1 MVSCGWGLVRRP
13 NQEQTLYEW
22 GKVSSLFPCEGAC
35 QSGLCAR
42 KARFCPEKEDAENR
56 EEQRD
61 C

>member
-1 MVSCGWGLVRRP
+1 MRVGQGEFLI
-13 NQEQTLYEW
+13 L
-22 GKVSSLFPCEGAC
+22 CEGAC

-56 EEQRD
+56 EEQQD